1 MAPKELARFLGIS
14 TSTLARRMKES
25 PLPHFR
31 IGGGIRFMPREVI
44 DDLKKK
50 PK

>member
-1 MAPKELARFLGIS
+1 MAPKELAKFLGIS
-14 TSTLARRMKES
+14 TSTLARRMKEAA
-25 PLPHFR
+25 LPHFK
-31 IGGGIRFMPREVI
+31 IGGSIRFVPREVI